1 MIGFLVKPTKS
12 AVVMMLEASHGLP
25 YEDAKEML
33 LIAYTENREFLKELM
48 EAVYNELPVS
58 KKKAKLTRVC
68 LQTLFMK
75 RGKSG

>member
-1 MIGFLVKPTKS
+1 MYDRFLVKPTKF

-58 KKKAKLTRVC
+58 KKKAKLTNCSVA
-68 LQTLFMK
+68 Q
-75 RGKSG
+75 

>member
-1 MIGFLVKPTKS
+1 
-12 AVVMMLEASHGLP
+12 MMLEASHGLP

-58 KKKAKLTRVC
+58 KKKAKLTNCSVA
-68 LQTLFMK
+68 Q
-75 RGKSG
+75 